1 MHQPSTKANANHHEM
16 QYYSHASMNR
26 ESKRKKSKR
35 CETMKKI
42 AFLIGFEL
50 RAHRIEKV
58 AEAERLIVST
68 IVSS

>member
-1 MHQPSTKANANHHEM
+1 
-16 QYYSHASMNR
+16 MNR
-26 ESKRKKSKR
+26 ESKRKKNKR

-58 AEAERLIVST
+58 AEAERLTVST